1 VENST
6 PPEYAPACSIQRL
19 AEFQTPDTG
28 RRDADGVW
36 RAVFGGR
43 RVVCG
48 MWRVVGGGR
57 CMVAKIMTSVD
68 IIV

>member
-19 AEFQTPDTG
+19 AEMQAPGTG
-28 RRDADGVW
+28 RQ
-36 RAVFGGR
+36 
-43 RVVCG
+43 
-48 MWRVVGGGR
+48 VVGGGR
-57 CMVAKIMTSVD
+57 RKAGSGRREAGGGRRVAAAEIMTSVD